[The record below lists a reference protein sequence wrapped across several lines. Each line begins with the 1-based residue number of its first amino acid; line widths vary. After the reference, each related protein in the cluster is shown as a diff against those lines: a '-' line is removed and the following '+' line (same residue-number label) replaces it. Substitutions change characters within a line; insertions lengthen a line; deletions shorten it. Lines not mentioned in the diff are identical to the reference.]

1 MGQTLSAEQLAPL
14 RLRAPTPEDG
24 PRVHALIAAC
34 PPLDGNSLYCN
45 LLQCSHFADTC
56 VLAEQEGLAVGWV
69 SGYRLPREPGTLFV
83 WQVAVAADCR
93 GQGLAGRMI
102 HHLIGRPAAAPC
114 TRIRTT
120 VTADNGASRRMFEQL
135 AASLDAGLATS
146 PLFERERHLDGRHPT
161 EHQIVIGPFLR
172 PASTHTEARESQ

>member
-1 MGQTLSAEQLAPL
+1 MAQTLPAQQLAPI
-14 RLRAPTPEDG
+14 RFRAPCPEDG
-24 PRVHALIAAC
+24 PRVHQLIAAC

-45 LLQCSHFADTC
+45 LLQCSDFGDTC
-56 VLAEQEGLAVGWV
+56 VVAEREAKLVGWV

-102 HHLIGRPAAAPC
+102 RHLIERPAAGPC

-120 VTADNGASRRMFEQL
+120 VTADNAASRRMFEQL

-146 PLFERERHLDGRHPT
+146 PLFERERHLDGRHAT

-172 PASTHTEARESQ
+172 PASTHTQARELS